1 MPPWLFLDPRV
12 NASHL
17 THPRWNLLPPTPPLA
32 YATMPTGLARFHR
45 TFAPYQLLRFVVIN
59 VKMPR
64 LIIKSHATPPGE
76 SPQDTRY

>member
-1 MPPWLFLDPRV
+1 
-12 NASHL
+12 
-17 THPRWNLLPPTPPLA
+17 
-32 YATMPTGLARFHR
+32 MPTGLARFHR

>member
-1 MPPWLFLDPRV
+1 M
-12 NASHL
+12 A
-17 THPRWNLLPPTPPLA
+17 PLA
-32 YATMPTGLARFHR
+32 YASVPTGRTRFRR
-45 TFAPYQLLRFVVIN
+45 TFAPYQLLRFDVIN